1 MIYVPAKGIKD
12 WKSLLAQP
20 EKHWKDNYSAKL
32 LAESWQNAKGFPE
45 KVESLFKSQ
54 PNGIFENLKMTFGI
68 PEYKVNLPG
77 GLQASQSDLFVL
89 ARTNVELIPIMI
101 EGKVDEHFGPF
112 MSEWSKEMSAGKK
125 KRLEFLRNLLNL
137 VDVNICD
144 VRYQLLHRT
153 ASAILTAKNYHAK
166 KAVVL
171 IHSFSSTNQS
181 FDDYARFLTLYKLKA
196 KVDEI
201 VGPVV
206 LDGIMTYWGWVK
218 DNP

>member
-1 MIYVPAKGIKD
+1 
-12 WKSLLAQP
+12 
-20 EKHWKDNYSAKL
+20 
-32 LAESWQNAKGFPE
+32 
-45 KVESLFKSQ
+45 
-54 PNGIFENLKMTFGI
+54 
-68 PEYKVNLPG
+68 
-77 GLQASQSDLFVL
+77 
-89 ARTNVELIPIMI
+89 
-101 EGKVDEHFGPF
+101 